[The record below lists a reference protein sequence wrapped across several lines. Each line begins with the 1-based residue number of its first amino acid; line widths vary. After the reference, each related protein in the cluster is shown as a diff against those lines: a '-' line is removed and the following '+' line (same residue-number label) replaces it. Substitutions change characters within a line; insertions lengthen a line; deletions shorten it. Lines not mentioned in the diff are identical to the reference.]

1 MNATRDVGEI
11 LLKRKTFSQITE
23 GLPGKISFNFSKFGQ
38 INYNFGLL
46 TATFFMEW
54 LYLFN
59 SFISEVPIVYKQV
72 IDLQIKSMDWFLYD
86 NDLHH
91 ERVKTSI
98 IKD

>member
-1 MNATRDVGEI
+1 
-11 LLKRKTFSQITE
+11 
-23 GLPGKISFNFSKFGQ
+23 
-38 INYNFGLL
+38 
-46 TATFFMEW
+46 MEW

>member
-23 GLPGKISFNFSKFGQ
+23 AGEISFNFSKFGQ

-72 IDLQIKSMDWFLYD
+72 IDLQSKSMDWFLYD
-86 NDLHH
+86 KDLHH
-91 ERVKTSI
+91 ERVKKSI